1 MTPHTS
7 SGVGLSFLRRCA
19 PLALVAAAL
28 LIGGCASGLR
38 AHKDDPLEPLNRT
51 VMGFN
56 ETVDSLF
63 LKPAATIYQGITPS
77 PVRTGI
83 RNIFSNLGDAW
94 STVNNVL
101 QLRPREALE
110 SGLRF
115 GVNTLMGFYG
125 VLDIASEMNIERHR
139 EDFGQT
145 LGRWGVP
152 TGPYLVLP
160 FTGPSTLRDTLASGV
175 DVSGNYISHLNS
187 AGARSTAYALQGL
200 ELRANLLRAGDVLDE
215 ASIDKYAFTRDA
227 FLQRRRSQVFDGL
240 DRAEDPPD
248 DDAYLS
254 EPPPASAPVGKAP
267 GAQ

>member
-1 MTPHTS
+1 M
-7 SGVGLSFLRRCA
+7 
-19 PLALVAAAL
+19 
-28 LIGGCASGLR
+28 
-38 AHKDDPLEPLNRT
+38 D
-51 VMGFN
+51 FN

-63 LKPAATIYQGITPS
+63 LKPAATIYQGVTPS

-83 RNIFSNLGDAW
+83 RNVFSNLGDAW
-94 STVNNVL
+94 STVNNAL

-110 SGLRF
+110 SALRF
-115 GVNTLMGFYG
+115 SVNTFMGFYG

-152 TGPYLVLP
+152 TGAYLVLP
-160 FTGPSTLRDTLASGV
+160 FTGPSTLRDALASGV
-175 DVSGNYISHLNS
+175 DVSGNYISHLDS

-200 ELRANLLRAGDVLDE
+200 ELRANLLRAGDVLDG

-240 DRAEDPPD
+240 DKADESSD

-254 EPPPASAPVGKAP
+254 DPPASPSA
-267 GAQ
+267 AQKP